1 MSRILLLSQRDRTT
15 LRRTGILEI
24 VRDVVPQPHLETT
37 DLGHAD
43 GVVVCDGRV
52 WRIGKAHREIRP
64 RFGEV
69 GESLLVVEP
78 FRIQY
83 EQKLILFEDGTRTP
97 IQDLEWMEKMRARGE
112 SEFAPV
118 LLPAWACRGRVR
130 LLSCS
135 LQKQSATWKWV
146 GYAQL
151 E

>member
-15 LRRTGILEI
+15 VRRTGILEI

-52 WRIGKAHREIRP
+52 WRIGKSHREIRP

>member
-52 WRIGKAHREIRP
+52 WRIGKSHREIRP